1 MVSVL
6 YLVPTQLFETFQAWL
21 GQHIIS
27 TSARDK
33 QMRMWVLKLR
43 LSQKS
48 LTEVQMLHD
57 IQSISILK
65 SSKYSSRLSS
75 MDLNSTKY
83 SKEIQIN

>member
-21 GQHIIS
+21 GQHIVS
-27 TSARDK
+27 TSARDT

-65 SSKYSSRLSS
+65 SSKYSSRPF
-75 MDLNSTKY
+75 N
-83 SKEIQIN
+83 